1 MTVRGFG
8 ALAAVLLVL
17 LPSAAG
23 AATSDP
29 SPQPTLTAV
38 PDEVA
43 VWFAAEGPPALSSAD
58 LGDPAD
64 LAVGAPRQVAA
75 WTEEFLAGTEA
86 SSPAEPVSAWVAPVM
101 RQSEDTPEPVGVLH
115 AAGDGEPAVVEV
127 VADAVFAEVLANAPE
142 GSLFVADDV
151 LDGWFGL
158 VDGEVWPVSEGAR
171 GVLQGS
177 LTAEVFQDFLA
188 TWHGGAG
195 PTPEPAAGDDDG
207 ATLSP
212 LVPLGIIVLGGVA
225 AWLLVR
231 QHRQA
236 DSRIAADVRAGV
248 EPPPDGESA
257 HPDGEDT
264 AADR

>member
-1 MTVRGFG
+1 MTVRALG
-8 ALAAVLLVL
+8 ALAAVLLAL
-17 LPSAAG
+17 LPSAAA
-23 AATSDP
+23 AATSEP
-29 SPQPTLTAV
+29 SPEPTLTAV
-38 PDEVA
+38 PEEVA
-43 VWFAAEGPPALSSAD
+43 AWFAAEGPRAVESAD

-75 WTEEFLAGTEA
+75 WTEEFLAGTDA
-86 SSPAEPVSAWVAPVM
+86 STPAEPVSEWVAPVM
-101 RQSEDTPEPVGVLH
+101 RQSEDAPEPVGVLH
-115 AAGDGEPAVVEV
+115 AADDGGPTVVEV
-127 VADAVFAEVLANAPE
+127 VADAVFAEALAGAPDA
-142 GSLFVADDV
+142 SLFVDDDIV
-151 LDGWFGL
+151 DGWFGL
-158 VDGEVWPVSEGAR
+158 IDGEVWPVSEGAR

-177 LTAEVFQDFLA
+177 LITEVFQDFLA

-195 PTPEPAAGDDDG
+195 PTPEPAPGEDDG
-207 ATLSP
+207 AALSP

-257 HPDGEDT
+257 HPDGEDA